1 MRRIF
6 ITGASSGIGAALA
19 LYYAK
24 RGDQLAL
31 VGRREAVLRALRDSL
46 PVPAGN
52 EGGEGQVVDDSTRSF
67 SDEHGDGQVVA
78 GLNRPFRDEHG
89 EDASQA
95 STQTFTHR
103 IYVLDV
109 RDRQALHAAAHD
121 FLRDGPV
128 DIVIGCAGISVGTLT
143 EELDDFQ
150 VFEAVVATNLTAT
163 VATFEPFVAA
173 MKQRGQ
179 GVLVGVSSVAAVRGL
194 PGAGAYSASKAAVRA
209 YCESLRVELGPS
221 GVKVVTLAPGFIQ
234 TPMTAH
240 NPYKMPFLMPVGVFA
255 AKAAQAIDRGVS
267 YKVIPWQMGW
277 VARLLRLV
285 PDWLYDRVA
294 VRRKRKP
301 RSPAK

>member
-24 RGDQLAL
+24 QGDQLAL
-31 VGRREAVLRALRDSL
+31 IGRRETVLKTLCASL
-46 PVPAGN
+46 PSPA
-52 EGGEGQVVDDSTRSF
+52 
-67 SDEHGDGQVVA
+67 GDGQAVA
-78 GLNRPFRDEHG
+78 GA
-89 EDASQA
+89 ASDDTLPPLTRA
-95 STQTFTHR
+95 LAHR
-103 IYVLDV
+103 FYVLDV
-109 RDRQALHAAAHD
+109 RDRHALHEAAHD
-121 FLRDGPV
+121 FLSDGPV

-150 VFEAVVATNLTAT
+150 VFEAVVATNLNAT

-173 MKQRGQ
+173 MKQRRQ

-194 PGAGAYSASKAAVRA
+194 PGAGAYSASKAAVRT

-240 NPYKMPFLMPVGVFA
+240 NPYKMPFLMPADIFA
-255 AKAAQAIDRGVS
+255 GKAAQAIDRGVS
-267 YKVIPWQMGW
+267 YRVIPWQMGW

-301 RSPAK
+301 RSPVR

>member
-31 VGRREAVLRALRDSL
+31 VGRREAVLRALCSSL
-46 PVPAGN
+46 PAPARN
-52 EGGEGQVVDDSTRSF
+52 EGGEGQVAAGRSGSF
-67 SDEHGDGQVVA
+67 SDDA
-78 GLNRPFRDEHG
+78 G
-89 EDASQA
+89 EDQVAVGRISAFSDNQGEGAPQA
-95 STQTFTHR
+95 VMQVPAHR
-103 IYVLDV
+103 IYALDV
-109 RDRQALHAAAHD
+109 RDRQALHEAAHD
-121 FLRDGPV
+121 FLRDGAV
-128 DIVIGCAGISVGTLT
+128 DIVVSCAGISVGTLT
-143 EELDDFQ
+143 EVLDDFQ
-150 VFEAVVATNLTAT
+150 VFEAVVATNLNAT

-240 NPYKMPFLMPVGVFA
+240 NPYKMPFLMPVDVFA